1 MPFLLFAK
9 IWGGFDTVKYIY
21 AAVSTLVVVPAY
33 LIFRKGRAPAL
44 GAFAVLLFCDI
55 SFKTLTGTPQAVA
68 IPLFV
73 LALYF
78 LLEGRHAAF
87 VITAVAI
94 LFTHDLTGLVTI
106 ILYYTVW
113 VLPRSRQPGFFR
125 REWPYMLFFGLWPF
139 YWAWTFSYSGQTYMV
154 PVLLIFYFVVGLPAC
169 FFLYLAT
176 PYLHRKLDYWGQ
188 RSSGIKPVFVLGGVI
203 VVSLLGYGL
212 GLFLRLSILSQS
224 SVYTSL
230 FAIICAAVIALGVA
244 GLFKRRDI
252 GMSLFIMALLCLA
265 GLVLISGYDSIFDGL
280 RLVDFILVSAI
291 VVIFMGGLTGLWAS
305 RTLLFGIMT
314 MVILAYGIHFATGY
328 SQMFS
333 YTSGEY
339 EAATWL
345 EANSS
350 VNVTIATDTKMSLL
364 LLGVADRNATYEGSS
379 WLFDSS
385 TLKESIEELNEG
397 QPVENSAAGKVIL
410 GQYTTGSV
418 GSNTGFLKRPIRYV
432 LIADY
437 MMTSGADVSWF
448 SAPLKPSAD
457 LEVVLDQLGNRVYS
471 HDGVIIWQ
479 LS

>member
-1 MPFLLFAK
+1 
-9 IWGGFDTVKYIY
+9 
-21 AAVSTLVVVPAY
+21 
-33 LIFRKGRAPAL
+33 
-44 GAFAVLLFCDI
+44 
-55 SFKTLTGTPQAVA
+55 
-68 IPLFV
+68 
-73 LALYF
+73 
-78 LLEGRHAAF
+78 
-87 VITAVAI
+87 
-94 LFTHDLTGLVTI
+94 
-106 ILYYTVW
+106 
-113 VLPRSRQPGFFR
+113 
-125 REWPYMLFFGLWPF
+125 
-139 YWAWTFSYSGQTYMV
+139 MV